1 LGGVSGV
8 YKSGAAADLAAVIDK
23 APRKGNGMPTNFQPK
38 TSRIERLAKAFPYV
52 VEEFES
58 ILDRKTSIYLDYANI
73 RGWSEKLGWHIDL
86 KRLYQLFES
95 FTCPK
100 RMAFYY
106 GTMEGDNDSKELIK
120 TTKAQG
126 YEVTT
131 KPVKRIR
138 ISIDA
143 SSVSAGSPDILC
155 NFIARPLLK
164 SLSVKQIE
172 ELNSH
177 LKTLNSQGVLFF
189 EDLKCNFDVE
199 ISTHMLVDMINGVE
213 GFILWSCDGDF
224 ADTIL
229 KLLSAGLKVM
239 TVGVS
244 GRFAKELNQ
253 LQPAGLRFFE
263 VKRLKEFLCWPRE
276 LDAKFK

>member
-1 LGGVSGV
+1 MS
-8 YKSGAAADLAAVIDK
+8 
-23 APRKGNGMPTNFQPK
+23 PQFQPK
-38 TSRIERLAKAFPYV
+38 TSRIDKLARAFPYV
-52 VEEFES
+52 VEEFEA
-58 ILDRKTSIYLDYANI
+58 ILDRKTSIYIDYANV
-73 RGWSEKLGWHIDL
+73 RAWSERLGWHVDL
-86 KRLYQLFES
+86 KRLYQLFEC
-95 FTCPK
+95 FNCPK
-100 RMAFYY
+100 RLCFYY
-106 GTMEGDNDSKELIK
+106 GTKEGDHESEELIK
-120 TTKAQG
+120 ITKAQG

-143 SSVSAGSPDILC
+143 SSISSGSPDILR
-155 NFIARPLLK
+155 NFIARPLLE

-172 ELNSH
+172 ELNGH
-177 LKTLNSQGVLFF
+177 LKALNGQGTLYF

-199 ISTHMLVDMINGVE
+199 ISTQMLLDLNGRTE

-229 KLLSAGLKVM
+229 KLLDAGKKVIA
-239 TVGVS
+239 VGVS

-253 LQPAGLRFFE
+253 LRPAGLRFFE

-276 LDAKFK
+276 LEAKFK

>member
-1 LGGVSGV
+1 
-8 YKSGAAADLAAVIDK
+8 
-23 APRKGNGMPTNFQPK
+23 MPSCFQPK
-38 TSRIERLAKAFPYV
+38 TSRIEKLAKEFPYV
-52 VEEFES
+52 AEEFEA
-58 ILDRKTSIYLDYANI
+58 ILDRKTSIYLDYANV

-95 FTCPK
+95 FVCPK
-100 RMAFYY
+100 KIGFYY
-106 GTMEGDNDSKELIK
+106 GTMGGDNESKELIE

-143 SSVSAGSPDILC
+143 TSISSGSPDILR
-155 NFIARPLLK
+155 NFIARPLLE

-172 ELNSH
+172 DLNGH
-177 LKTLNSQGVLFF
+177 LKVLNSQGTLYF

-199 ISTHMLVDMINGVE
+199 IGTQMLLDLNSGTE

-224 ADTIL
+224 ADTIF
-229 KLLSAGLKVM
+229 KLLIGGKKVLA
-239 TVGVS
+239 VGMA

-253 LQPAGLRFFE
+253 LRPVGLQFFE
-263 VKRLKEFLCWPRE
+263 VKRLREFICWPRE
-276 LDAKFK
+276 LEAKYK

>member
-1 LGGVSGV
+1 MALS
-8 YKSGAAADLAAVIDK
+8 
-23 APRKGNGMPTNFQPK
+23 FQPK
-38 TSRIERLAKAFPYV
+38 TSRIEKLAKGFPYV
-52 VEEFES
+52 VEEFEA
-58 ILDRKTSIYLDYANI
+58 ILDRQTAIYLDYANV

-95 FTCPK
+95 FICPK
-100 RMAFYY
+100 KIGFYY
-106 GTMEGDNDSKELIK
+106 GTMEGDVDSKELIK

-143 SSVSAGSPDILC
+143 TSISAGSPDILS

-177 LKTLNSQGVLFF
+177 LKTLNGQGVLFF

-199 ISTHMLVDMINGVE
+199 ISTHMLVDMSKGFD

-229 KLLSAGLKVM
+229 TLLNAGKKVM
-239 TVGVS
+239 AVGLA

-253 LQPAGLRFFE
+253 LQPAGLRFYE

>member
-1 LGGVSGV
+1 MS
-8 YKSGAAADLAAVIDK
+8 
-23 APRKGNGMPTNFQPK
+23 PMPPPFQPK
-38 TSRIERLAKAFPYV
+38 TPRIEKLAQAFPYV
-52 VEEFES
+52 VDEFET
-58 ILDRKTSIYLDYANI
+58 ILDRKTSIYLDYANV

-86 KRLYQLFES
+86 KRLFQLFES

-100 RMAFYY
+100 RIGFYY
-106 GTMEGDNDSKELIK
+106 GTMEGDPESRELIE

-143 SSVSAGSPDILC
+143 TSISAGSPDILS

-172 ELNSH
+172 DLNGH

-199 ISTHMLVDMINGVE
+199 ISTQMLVDTSNGVE

-229 KLLSAGLKVM
+229 KLLNAGKKVM
-239 TVGVS
+239 AVGLA
-244 GRFAKELNQ
+244 GRFAKELNR
-253 LQPAGLRFFE
+253 LQPAGLRFYE
-263 VKRLKEFLCWPRE
+263 VKRLREFLCWPRE
-276 LDAKFK
+276 LDTKFK